1 MKRLLTSAALFLCS
15 LLTFAQFS
23 GSGSGTESDPYLILN
38 PIQLNQLRNYLNKT
52 GVYFK
57 LMADIDLTE
66 FLEDENP
73 SQGWQPVGNSSS
85 AAFKG
90 VLDGNG
96 KTIAGLWIKRSSM
109 DYVGF
114 FGYMVGATIKNLS
127 IDALT
132 IEGQNN
138 VGLFGY
144 TDGSTIENLNIGVS
158 MIEGKESVGGISGQS
173 QGSSI
178 IGCTFRGSVI
188 GESKIGGYIG
198 YALRNMILSDNTA
211 IVNIT
216 GTGNSVGGFVGL
228 SVNKLS
234 VSGCTLNDGIIR
246 GVNNVGGCCGEN
258 RTGSYDISISNTYIH
273 ANITGVDYVGGIC
286 ALSTNNY
293 IDNCGYCGE
302 ITGYS
307 NVGGLV
313 GKTQEN
319 ATIKNS
325 FAIGTISATGAYVGG
340 LIGYDEG
347 FFHSTSS
354 HIWKNYTTLS
364 NDYHS
369 GPVTGGNYVGG
380 LVGYNKYGEI
390 SNCYSIGSVAGARYV
405 GGLLGYQESST
416 TLKKSV
422 AINTRV
428 TATMGDVNRVVGYNA
443 GTIGTMGSTD
453 ENKSYNKTIVINQG
467 VAQEIMDNDLNGT
480 GVSATTLKL
489 KATYVAMSWDF
500 NDIWEIQETECYPY
514 FKTQTAPPV
523 ITSQVVSGATTVSGK
538 CVDGGTITLEIDG
551 EKQQV
556 VSSGNSFSFTV
567 SPLQAGHEVRVSAKA
582 DGKEQSYYTTEVV
595 SFLGKGTETDP
606 YQISTAA
613 DLTEVYRKGY
623 YKLMNDIDLTS
634 YINQNCGSEG
644 WESIGREGSETV
656 YFDGDGHKIMGLW
669 CNSTRDNTGLFSCFA
684 NGYIK
689 NLTVE
694 VANGKKVS
702 GGYNTGIIIGKLING
717 EITNCKVSGK
727 LGDGTP
733 VGGIVGMLEGGK
745 VSLCQ
750 ANTDISTTGT
760 NTYAG
765 GIAGESTGI
774 IEQCVTQ
781 GSISATGSGSYA
793 AGIAGKSSVQINNS
807 YSDMKLSS
815 AYCAAGIVGYNYGLV
830 DKCYAYGNLSS
841 SNYAAGII
849 GYNDGANAIVKNC
862 VAMNIKIDVKYESQS
877 SQSGGYGQRIIGG
890 IKNGA
895 PAPEMN
901 NYALKTMQ
909 VSVNDVPQKVYD
921 DIMNGVAKTQAE
933 LTTSSPYQTLG
944 WDFSSVWSIEA
955 GMGYP
960 YLKNIGNV
968 SENPAILYNLFYKVD
983 GEVYKTFQL
992 ASGDAITPLAEPT
1005 KEGYKFSGW
1014 SEIPGTMPEHDFT
1027 VTGTFTKV
1035 ETVDTENVLTMDN
1048 LDGYVGGT
1056 VVLPILMNN
1065 KAQITGLRF
1074 DLYLP
1079 AGISVALNARGKN
1092 DITVTGRME
1101 ESYSIS
1107 SNTMADGSIRVTGLS
1122 LDSTPFTGNSGA
1134 IINVVLKVD
1143 ASVADGNYQLQLKNI
1158 TLSDVTGTYYKPANS
1173 SCVFAVK
1180 SYMMGDVDGS
1190 GEVNIN
1196 DAVCIVNHIL
1206 NKTPANFIAAAADL
1220 DGSGEININDAV
1232 VLINKYILKK
1242 ANAKAMKAP
1251 RRAATGADNYLSI
1264 DALTIKPGETKT
1276 VTVNLTN
1283 TESIQGLQCNV
1294 KLPQGLSF
1302 ATKASGKIDISNDAD
1317 RGDGFTLSSSLQ
1329 EDGSL
1334 TVATLN
1340 FEGDAYVGKTGTVF
1354 TFKVKASEDMSAG
1367 VYEILI
1373 HDIVLSSGV
1382 AIKPSD
1388 ATGKVTVEG
1397 SSSGLQQ
1404 IDADSNQSD
1413 SIYNLN
1419 GQRVNNPSHGI
1430 YIVNGRKVLVK

>member
-1 MKRLLTSAALFLCS
+1 MRNFLNTS
-15 LLTFAQFS
+15 
-23 GSGSGTESDPYLILN
+23 
-38 PIQLNQLRNYLNKT
+38 

-57 LMADIDLTE
+57 LMNDIDLTE
-66 FLEDENP
+66 FIMDEFS
-73 SQGWQPVGNSSS
+73 SQGWLPVGISSTP
-85 AAFKG
+85 FRG
-90 VLDGNG
+90 ILDGNG
-96 KTIAGLWIKRSSM
+96 KTITGLWINRPSS
-109 DYVGF
+109 DNIGF
-114 FGYMVGATIKNLS
+114 FGSLRGTVKE
-127 IDALT
+127 LT
-132 IEGQNN
+132 IEGNAIN
-138 VGLFGY
+138 GKNYVGLLSGNCDGATISNCVLSGTVWGFSRVGGCTGY
-144 TDGSTIENLNIGVS
+144 GGTLDKVTSSVNVNGE
-158 MIEGKESVGGISGQS
+158 EYVGGISG
-173 QGSSI
+173 GNGVFT
-178 IGCTFRGSVI
+178 GC
-188 GESKIGGYIG
+188 
-198 YALRNMILSDNTA
+198 
-211 IVNIT
+211 IVKCDYVK
-216 GTGNSVGGFVGL
+216 GN
-228 SVNKLS
+228 N
-234 VSGCTLNDGIIR
+234 
-246 GVNNVGGCCGEN
+246 
-258 RTGSYDISISNTYIH
+258 
-273 ANITGVDYVGGIC
+273 YVGGIC
-286 ALSTNNY
+286 GLNSNDY
-293 IDNCGYCGE
+293 RMEYCSSY
-302 ITGYS
+302 TTVS
-307 NVGGLV
+307 
-313 GKTQEN
+313 GK
-319 ATIKNS
+319 K
-325 FAIGTISATGAYVGG
+325 YVGG
-340 LIGYDEG
+340 LCGKVGNIYSDCTNHFNNCTFIGDISADSYVGGICGDFYG
-347 FFHSTSS
+347 GGSMIRCFAVG
-354 HIWKNYTTLS
+354 HIRAT
-364 NDYHS
+364 
-369 GPVTGGNYVGG
+369 GNYVGGIIGSSNYYYDSRWLNYARNCYFCGSIIGNEQVGG
-380 LVGYNKYGEI
+380 LVGYKCHGSIE
-390 SNCYSIGSVAGARYV
+390 YSYSEADVNGKKTV
-405 GGLLGYQESST
+405 GGLCGKMDNCTLSSNVAVVS
-416 TLKKSV
+416 SV
-422 AINTRV
+422 K
-428 TATMGDVNRVVGYNA
+428 ATEGDVGRIYGKRIN
-443 GTIGTMGSTD
+443 GTIGAMGTTN
-453 ENKSYNKTIVINQG
+453 ENKAFNRSIVISQG
-467 VAQEIMDNDLNGT
+467 VTQNITDDEQNGA
-480 GVSATTLKL
+480 GVSSSTLKL
-489 KATYVAMSWDF
+489 KATYVAMGWDF

-514 FKTQTAPPV
+514 FKTQTAPPM

-556 VSSGNSFSFTV
+556 VSTGNNFSFTV
-567 SPLQAGHEVRVSAKA
+567 SPLKAGHEVRVSAKA

-595 SFLGKGTETDP
+595 SFLGKGTEVDP

-656 YFDGDGHKIMGLW
+656 YFDGDGHKITGLW

-793 AGIAGKSSVQINNS
+793 AGIAGKSSVHIDNS
-807 YSDMKLSS
+807 YSDMKLTS

-841 SNYAAGII
+841 RNYAAGII

-895 PAPEMN
+895 PAPEMS

-955 GMGYP
+955 GKGYP
-960 YLKNIGNV
+960 YLKSIGNV
-968 SENPAILYNLFYKVD
+968 SENPAILYNLVYKVD
-983 GEVYKTFQL
+983 GEVYKSFQL

-1005 KEGYKFSGW
+1005 REGYKFSGW
-1014 SEIPGTMPEHDFT
+1014 SEIPGTMPEHDVT

-1035 ETVDTENVLTMDN
+1035 ETVDTENVLAMDN

-1065 KAQITGLRF
+1065 KAQITGLQF

-1079 AGISVALNARGKN
+1079 AGVSVALNARGKN

-1122 LDSTPFTGNSGA
+1122 LDSTPFTGNTGA

-1143 ASVADGNYQLQLKNI
+1143 ASIADGNYQLQLKNI

-1173 SCVFAVK
+1173 SCILAVK
-1180 SYMMGDVDGS
+1180 SFMLGDVDGS

-1302 ATKASGKIDISNDAD
+1302 ATKASGKIDISNDAN

-1388 ATGKVTVEG
+1388 ATGMVTVVG

-1419 GQRVNNPSHGI
+1419 GQRVNNPSRGI
-1430 YIVNGRKVLVK
+1430 YIVNGRKVIVK

>member
-1 MKRLLTSAALFLCS
+1 MKRLLTTGAMFLCS

-23 GSGSGTESDPYLILN
+23 GSGSGTENDPYLILN
-38 PIQLNQLRNYLNKT
+38 PIQLNQIRNFSGKS
-52 GVYFK
+52 VYFK
-57 LMADIDLTE
+57 LMADINLTE
-66 FLEDENP
+66 FIEDEYGT
-73 SQGWQPVGNSSS
+73 QGWQPIASFSSI
-85 AAFKG
+85 
-90 VLDGNG
+90 LDGNG
-96 KTIAGLWIKRSSM
+96 HTITGLRINRPNI
-109 DYVGF
+109 DYVGLIAQAR
-114 FGYMVGATIKNLS
+114 GTIKNLT
-127 IDALT
+127 IDNAIVKGKDCIGLLAGTFSNGT
-132 IEGQNN
+132 INN
-138 VGLFGY
+138 CIVSGKLSGNNSVGSCV
-144 TDGSTIENLNIGVS
+144 GSGTYLDISDVTSNTEVS
-158 MIEGKESVGGISGQS
+158 GFDKVGGIAGETDTY
-173 QGSSI
+173 GSI
-178 IGCTFRGSVI
+178 INCTFGGS
-188 GESKIGGYIG
+188 
-198 YALRNMILSDNTA
+198 
-211 IVNIT
+211 NIS
-216 GTGNSVGGFVGL
+216 GN
-228 SVNKLS
+228 N
-234 VSGCTLNDGIIR
+234 
-246 GVNNVGGCCGEN
+246 
-258 RTGSYDISISNTYIH
+258 
-273 ANITGVDYVGGIC
+273 YVGGIC
-286 ALSTNNY
+286 GYARCPIS
-293 IDNCGYCGE
+293 NCGVTSNIEGNDNVGGICGMKLE
-302 ITGYS
+302 KITKCRFIGNVNANSFVGGICGAGNQGGMNAEECYAVGHIKGQGNMVGGLFGRTRLHMKNCYFS
-307 NVGGLV
+307 GTVVGNEKVGGLV
-313 GKTQEN
+313 GNKEYLGN
-319 ATIKNS
+319 DYCGSYANV
-325 FAIGTISATGAYVGG
+325 IGKKYVGG
-340 LIGYDEG
+340 ICG
-347 FFHSTSS
+347 F
-354 HIWKNYTTLS
+354 IDNLREV
-364 NDYHS
+364 
-369 GPVTGGNYVGG
+369 PVKLNIVAAQSIKASEDYVGR
-380 LVGYNKYGEI
+380 I
-390 SNCYSIGSVAGARYV
+390 F
-405 GGLLGYQESST
+405 GGKE
-416 TLKKSV
+416 
-422 AINTRV
+422 
-428 TATMGDVNRVVGYNA
+428 
-443 GTIGTMGSTD
+443 GTID
-453 ENKSYNKTIVINQG
+453 ALDNKALNKIIIIKAG
-467 VAQEIMDNDLNGT
+467 VALDNITDDDQNGE
-480 GVSATTLKL
+480 GVSSTTLKL
-489 KATYVAMSWDF
+489 KATYVAMGWDF

-514 FKTQTAPPV
+514 FKWQTAPPV

-551 EKQQV
+551 EKQQI

-595 SFLGKGTETDP
+595 SFLGKGTEADP

-613 DLTEVYRKGY
+613 DLKEVYRKGY

-656 YFDGDGHKIMGLW
+656 YFDGDGHKITGLW

-750 ANTDISTTGT
+750 ANTDISTSGT

-955 GMGYP
+955 GKGYP
-960 YLKNIGNV
+960 YLKSIGNV
-968 SENPAILYNLFYKVD
+968 SENPAILYNLVYKVD
-983 GEVYKTFQL
+983 EEVYKTFQL

-1014 SEIPGTMPEHDFT
+1014 SEIPGTMPEHDVT

-1065 KAQITGLRF
+1065 KAQITGLQF

-1079 AGISVALNARGKN
+1079 AGVSVALNARGKN

-1107 SNTMADGSIRVTGLS
+1107 SNTMSDGSIRVTGLS

-1143 ASVADGNYQLQLKNI
+1143 ASVADGNYQLLLKNI

-1173 SCVFAVK
+1173 SCILAVK
-1180 SYMMGDVDGS
+1180 SFMLGDVDGS

-1276 VTVNLTN
+1276 VKVNLTN

-1404 IDADSNQSD
+1404 IDADGNQSD

-1419 GQRVNNPSHGI
+1419 GQRVNNPSRGI
-1430 YIVNGRKVLVK
+1430 YIVNGRKVIVK